1 MKDTKVVSVI
11 AFFDTRE
18 FEEFWNRVSPEK

>member
-1 MKDTKVVSVI
+1 MKDNKVVSVI

-18 FEEFWNRVSPEK
+18 FEDFSTRVSPAP